1 MLVAEHHA
9 HSLSLLLNSGL
20 LALTQSILRLAGN
33 FAIFFFQYF
42 LEIEAFK
49 DDCVL
54 LCFVV

>member
-33 FAIFFFQYF
+33 FAFFFQYF

-54 LCFVV
+54 LYFVV